1 MGDKKLKETLES
13 RKKKVQ
19 QGVANA
25 LEIPEDALLN
35 LPKITMVG
43 NTQVLI
49 ENHMGV
55 IEYTPQKLR
64 IGVSIGEIEITG
76 TEFFLKNILS
86 DELSL
91 RGQIQ
96 SVVFNT

>member
-1 MGDKKLKETLES
+1 MGDKHLKDTLANS
-13 RKKKVQ
+13 KRKMQ
-19 QGVANA
+19 QGLANM
-25 LEIPEDALLN
+25 LEIPEDMLLN
-35 LPKITMVG
+35 LPKVTIMG
-43 NTQVLI
+43 NTQVFI

-64 IGVSIGEIEITG
+64 IGVAFGEILITG
-76 TEFFLKNILS
+76 SDFFLKNILS

-91 RGQIQ
+91 EGKIQ